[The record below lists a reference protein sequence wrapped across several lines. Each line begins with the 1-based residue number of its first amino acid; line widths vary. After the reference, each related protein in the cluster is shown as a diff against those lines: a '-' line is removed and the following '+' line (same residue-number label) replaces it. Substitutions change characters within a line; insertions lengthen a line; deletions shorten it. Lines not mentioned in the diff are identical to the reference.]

1 MSITVRLFPGL
12 SALKLFSEKDSRS
25 LHQFKLRVRACRSRF
40 TARHRY
46 DASGNIALRDNRRG
60 TADITSLRVGGDRQ
74 LFPALAVLV
83 HASAVGQLSDVVG
96 YPPFGK
102 ALLRKSRNGNYRV
115 PVAYRDAQPADAVQR
130 LGILE
135 RKITEL
141 PYRGVFLENDLAF
154 AVGEDFEGVALAYP
168 HGSSYFFGDDYTAEV
183 VPLCQVGAKK
193 FYKLSEKPLISMA
206 LGFPDGATMHLRGF
220 DRLCYFRSKFDR
232 FAPKGNI
239 GVNSQLRCF
248 HRCRFSIR

>member
-25 LHQFKLRVRACRSRF
+25 LHQFKLRVGACRSRF

-60 TADITSLRVGGDRQ
+60 TADIASLRVGGDRQ

-102 ALLRKSRNGNYRV
+102 ALLRKSRNGNHRV

-183 VPLCQVGAKK
+183 VCLCQVASKNS
-193 FYKLSEKPLISMA
+193 YKPLCSK
-206 LGFPDGATMHLRGF
+206 GFQTF
-220 DRLCYFRSKFDR
+220 DKINPCVIITQK
-232 FAPKGNI
+232 
-239 GVNSQLRCF
+239 QLVTKAERQ
-248 HRCRFSIR
+248 HQASINFLDYY